1 LANCKNNEN
10 NNINNEITT
19 LLTSQAFSNLLSSRN
34 MRIAELDAVIAI
46 LIKTKIPFDVI
57 YSPGTRRT
65 AESAEL
71 KIYIN
76 PTTTLNF
83 VLNFQPG
90 SSIFSGGQI

>member
-1 LANCKNNEN
+1 
-10 NNINNEITT
+10 
-19 LLTSQAFSNLLSSRN
+19 

-46 LIKTKIPFDVI
+46 LIKTKIPFDVE

-83 VLNFQPG
+83 VLSFQPG
-90 SSIFSGGQI
+90 GSIFSGGQI